1 MRSTFANFFTQA
13 EIVRTELVA
22 LFQNDFAR
30 QAVFSRVVDCH
41 LILSALLRFLVH
53 FVHLL
58 HLNLGVLLLQVWLK
72 VILSLA
78 TLGSR
83 PTPPGA
89 LTFKGK
95 RLIPDSAAYCPELP
109 GGRCSFTTWIPVAV
123 ADSWA

>member
-1 MRSTFANFFTQA
+1 MAHSMYMMRSTFANFFTQA

-58 HLNLGVLLLQVWLK
+58 HLNLGG
-72 VILSLA
+72 A
-78 TLGSR
+78 TATSV
-83 PTPPGA
+83 A
-89 LTFKGK
+89 KGNT
-95 RLIPDSAAYCPELP
+95 IFSH
-109 GGRCSFTTWIPVAV
+109 TWQ
-123 ADSWA
+123 